1 MYEMYG
7 KTDMTPASAKVA
19 GHMRA
24 ALSIALLLACSLV
37 ASTTDA
43 RPHGVYRVVLIPI
56 LGVTMDRQ
64 HEGTVVYVEVGF
76 KNRGDEAGLLVEFV
90 EGQGQFS
97 PHARV
102 AVTQGIYRAAK
113 ALGLPTDSWSI
124 SLKVP
129 QDDLTIYGSSLSA
142 MVGVSVAALANG
154 EDVGADRVMT
164 GTIMPDGHIGP
175 VGSVPSK
182 VRAASDAHIRRV
194 LVPDVQD
201 PADPDWQTPFLMQ
214 VSPVGSVEKAYEALT
229 DQPVATGRDSE
240 GFSAPPP
247 RS

>member
-1 MYEMYG
+1 
-7 KTDMTPASAKVA
+7 
-19 GHMRA
+19 MRA
-24 ALSIALLLACSLV
+24 IFRRYLLVPGIVAAFSLAGVS
-37 ASTTDA
+37 TDA
-43 RPHGVYRVVLIPI
+43 KPHGAYRVVLIPI
-56 LGVTMDRQ
+56 LGVTMDGQ
-64 HEGTVVYVEVGF
+64 QEGTVVYVELGF

-102 AVTQGIYRAAK
+102 AVTQGIHRAAK

-129 QDDLTIYGSSLSA
+129 HDDLTIYGGSLSA

-164 GTIMPDGHIGP
+164 GTIMPDGQIGP

-182 VRAASDAHIRRV
+182 VRAASHAHIRRV
-194 LVPDVQD
+194 LVPDEQD
-201 PADPDWQTPFLMQ
+201 PADPDWETPFLMQ

-229 DQPVATGRDSE
+229 GH
-240 GFSAPPP
+240 APSVGP
-247 RS
+247 RRFRSIGTAPRP